1 MLEATLSKS
10 RFLGQNSSISSY
22 QNKKLLA
29 IVAILMASIVV
40 DISLVRLYDLVS
52 KQLIPLESKQVL
64 FSVISITI
72 LTSQF
77 ILLEFIK
84 PKKTVE
90 KERIRLPFV
99 NLYII
104 TKAVQYILAS
114 LVVLIIVQ
122 IQLNSYYS
130 TFALIAVILG
140 SYGFCIS
147 ILIQFIVRVVGL
159 VSFTR
164 NTLVVIL
171 FVIALCNITINSAI
185 AMIDASFRLSYRPQ
199 EIKPILGGSVDVS
212 KGRLNLLDSL
222 YFLSYIFSF
231 ISAWIATAVLL
242 IYYSKRVGKF
252 KYWLVILT
260 PVVFFLGQF
269 LALFADIFSTAIYI
283 DPFFLVSLI
292 NFVATLSKPLGGLML
307 GIAFWSMA
315 RLGERNTEVQKS
327 LNVSGL
333 GVLLLFTCNQGI
345 LMAISP
351 YPPFGMSTIT
361 LLGLSAY
368 LTVIGIYSSSFTL
381 SHNSELRKYIR
392 NLASSRLLDSL
403 ASAEMEK
410 QIEKTVSQI
419 IMRADNM
426 EDKTGIPSSM
436 TENEA
441 KTYLEEVLK
450 EVRESKNK

>member
-1 MLEATLSKS
+1 MFEARLSKN

-77 ILLEFIK
+77 ILLELIK
-84 PKKTVE
+84 LKKTVE

-122 IQLNSYYS
+122 IQLNSHYS

-199 EIKPILGGSVDVS
+199 EIKSILGGSVDVS

-231 ISAWIATAVLL
+231 ISAWIATAV
-242 IYYSKRVGKF
+242 
-252 KYWLVILT
+252 
-260 PVVFFLGQF
+260 PV
-269 LALFADIFSTAIYI
+269 
-283 DPFFLVSLI
+283 
-292 NFVATLSKPLGGLML
+292 N
-307 GIAFWSMA
+307 
-315 RLGERNTEVQKS
+315 
-327 LNVSGL
+327 
-333 GVLLLFTCNQGI
+333 LLF
-345 LMAISP
+345 
-351 YPPFGMSTIT
+351 
-361 LLGLSAY
+361 
-368 LTVIGIYSSSFTL
+368 
-381 SHNSELRKYIR
+381 
-392 NLASSRLLDSL
+392 
-403 ASAEMEK
+403 
-410 QIEKTVSQI
+410 
-419 IMRADNM
+419 
-426 EDKTGIPSSM
+426 
-436 TENEA
+436 
-441 KTYLEEVLK
+441 
-450 EVRESKNK
+450 